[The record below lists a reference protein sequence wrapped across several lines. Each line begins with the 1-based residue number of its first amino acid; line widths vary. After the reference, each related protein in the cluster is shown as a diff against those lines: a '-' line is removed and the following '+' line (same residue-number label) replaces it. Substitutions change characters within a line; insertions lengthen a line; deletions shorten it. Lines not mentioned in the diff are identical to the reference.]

1 MKSILKEFKH
11 FIIQTSMSK
20 VDMLLFF
27 MKPNFAINI
36 IDTSTSKNQKNNALF
51 IDMQ

>member
-11 FIIQTSMSK
+11 FINQTSMSK
-20 VDMLLFF
+20 VDMLF
-27 MKPNFAINI
+27 MKPNFSINI